1 MRSFPPY
8 ALAAPEFRFRALAAL
23 AGRAAIGGARE
34 LVLAVLLG
42 ARLVDGA
49 VGDPPLAAPMR
60 RTRATAAR
68 AWLAA
73 LALPP
78 TVRSTVARL
87 LEATAGEDRDLLR
100 DAWDAVMA
108 LATPSLDVAAR
119 AELRRLSAAIA
130 AQPA

>member
-1 MRSFPPY
+1 MRSIPPY

-42 ARLVDGA
+42 ARLVDGTI
-49 VGDPPLAAPMR
+49 GDPPLAASMR
-60 RTRATAAR
+60 RARANAAR

-78 TVRSTVARL
+78 SVRSTLARL
-87 LEATAGEDRDLLR
+87 VEATAGEDRDVLR
-100 DAWDAVMA
+100 DAWEAVVA
-108 LATPSLDVAAR
+108 LATPSLDIAAR
-119 AELRRLSAAIA
+119 AELRRLSAGIA